1 MKKYLVRPNDFHI
14 FELDESNNCYRS
26 LLKNAVFRGDGSRVN
41 AQKHFTYENLVNN
54 YGFFPIDESEIEFY
68 DKKHDEHY
76 EFLNWQHRSDGHGD
90 IKGGSYEE
98 FLAYK
103 KRVEEYNK
111 TKNNSK

>member
-90 IKGGSYEE
+90 IKGGK
-98 FLAYK
+98 L
-103 KRVEEYNK
+103 
-111 TKNNSK
+111 